1 MHTPLRY
8 LMCSVHG
15 LHVFSAELRI
25 PTILVNEQTCGPCG
39 MVSSMEYVNRV
50 LWVEV
55 VVVDVHIRNM

>member
-25 PTILVNEQTCGPCG
+25 PTILVKRANVWAMRYGVFHGICESRFVGGGGGGGCT
-39 MVSSMEYVNRV
+39 
-50 LWVEV
+50 
-55 VVVDVHIRNM
+55 HT